1 MRAASRATSAPSGS
15 SSAVRGSSR
24 KLIGGGRSVGD
35 PRRSCA
41 PVVPSSGRDSSTVR
55 VPLGPST
62 ILPRIDMRRVIG
74 KVLRRL
80 GYRRPQ
86 QPAAS
91 RARLSLT
98 RIHLDE
104 ARQGEM
110 LARATNPMEAAYY
123 RHGGHLVHKWHHY
136 LEVYDRHLGRFR
148 GEAVHVLEI
157 GIHRGGSLQV
167 WKSYL
172 GERAIIHGIDIDPDC
187 AQFAEERIVPH
198 IGDQGDVEF
207 LKRVVH
213 EMGRVDV
220 VIDDGV
226 HHSALQIATFEAL
239 YPLVDP
245 NGVYVCEDTRASYW
259 AEFGGGYR
267 RPGTFVEYA
276 KSF

>member
-1 MRAASRATSAPSGS
+1 
-15 SSAVRGSSR
+15 
-24 KLIGGGRSVGD
+24 
-35 PRRSCA
+35 
-41 PVVPSSGRDSSTVR
+41 
-55 VPLGPST
+55 
-62 ILPRIDMRRVIG
+62 MRRVIG

-220 VIDDGV
+220 VIDDGG
-226 HHSALQIATFEAL
+226 HQSALQIATFEAL

-276 KSF
+276 KSLVEPLHVWYIDDQRIARDEGFARMTLGMFFYDSMIVFEKRVRDAPVQYIVGRKDS